1 MISNNESDHH
11 CKRGQGG
18 GLMIVGRHNFLD
30 NDDHRHDRG
39 DGDDDDWFPIMMM
52 MTLKE
57 GGLMIG

>member
-1 MISNNESDHH
+1 MIF
-11 CKRGQGG
+11 
-18 GLMIVGRHNFLD
+18 VGRHNFLD